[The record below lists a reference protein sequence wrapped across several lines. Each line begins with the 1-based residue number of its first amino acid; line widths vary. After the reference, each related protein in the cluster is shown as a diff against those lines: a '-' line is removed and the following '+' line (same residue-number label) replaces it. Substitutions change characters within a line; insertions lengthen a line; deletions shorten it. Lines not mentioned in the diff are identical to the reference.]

1 MQSKKVIVAWWITL
15 QSYGTGKVEFRTF
28 RIQRPRQENGSV
40 CRTLGLKPN
49 ELSSSLRAHMKVE
62 GEKGLHRAVI
72 YLYPYTHGMSHTRTC
87 THSNMVF
94 EIFKT
99 KNSRPVFGCIAI
111 LRPAWATWHSCL
123 KKKKSNN
130 QIKNTQGTKVFAQ
143 QLGALVA
150 LTKVPRLIA
159 RAHMKVHKD
168 HTYSPEKS
176 VSISEFHSLNT
187 RIFRIVT

>member
-87 THSNMVF
+87 THSNRVF

-99 KNSRPVFGCIAI
+99 KIFKASFSLYSHFEASLGYMTF
-111 LRPAWATWHSCL
+111 LF
-123 KKKKSNN
+123 KKKKIEQSN
-130 QIKNTQGTKVFAQ
+130 KK
-143 QLGALVA
+143 
-150 LTKVPRLIA
+150 
-159 RAHMKVHKD
+159 
-168 HTYSPEKS
+168 YSG
-176 VSISEFHSLNT
+176 N
-187 RIFRIVT
+187 